1 MKLRYDRRILLLS
14 IAAGLPGAV
23 AAMVL
28 LWMGDYSS
36 QTIVTVAIAIVAL
49 WALAASSLRHRIV
62 FPLQTMAN
70 LLEALRE
77 SDFSFR
83 ARGAHRDDPLG
94 EALFEINA
102 LADTLRDERLG
113 SLEATALLRTVMAE
127 IDVAVFAF
135 DEGHRLRLVNRAG
148 ERLLGRPAEQLMG
161 RTADEISL
169 SACLDGDVPRVLN
182 IAFPGGTGQ
191 WQVRRGAFRQGGLPH
206 TLVVLSD
213 VNLPLRQQEREAWH
227 RLIRVLGHE
236 LNNSLAPI
244 KSIAGSLET
253 IAAQDPMPEDWR
265 DDMRRGLSIIA
276 SRTDALGRFTSA
288 YTALARL
295 PQPNMRAVDL
305 SSLVERAAR
314 LETRQ
319 TIHVQPGVPV
329 EVDADPDQIEQLL
342 INLMRNAVDAALETG
357 GGVRVGWHQNSH
369 RVSVCIEDDG
379 PGLANPSNLFVPFF
393 TTKPQGSGIGLV
405 LGRQIAEAHGGTLT
419 LEPGPGGRGAR
430 ATVTLPITAK
440 ADVEE
445 PRNQAEP

>member
-14 IAAGLPGAV
+14 IAAGLPGAAV
-23 AAMVL
+23 AFIL
-28 LWMGDYSS
+28 LWMGDYSR
-36 QTIVTVAIAIVAL
+36 QTMVTVGLAIVVL
-49 WALAASSLRHRIV
+49 WAIAASSLRHRIV

-83 ARGAHRDDPLG
+83 ARGATRDDPLG
-94 EALFEINA
+94 ETLFEINA

-135 DEGHRLRLVNRAG
+135 DEEHKLRLVNRAG

-161 RTADEISL
+161 RTADDISL
-169 SACLDGDVPRVLN
+169 SACLDGSAPMVLN
-182 IAFPGGTGQ
+182 IAFPGGSGQ
-191 WQVRRGAFRQGGLPH
+191 WQVRRGGFRQGGLPH

-213 VNLPLRQQEREAWH
+213 VNVPLRQQERDAWH

-244 KSIAGSLET
+244 KSIAGSLDT

-265 DDMRRGLSIIA
+265 NDMRRGLGIIA
-276 SRTDALGRFTSA
+276 SRTDALSRFTTA
-288 YTALARL
+288 YTTLARL
-295 PQPNMRAVDL
+295 PRPNMREVEL
-305 SSLVERAAR
+305 SALVERVAR
-314 LETRQ
+314 LEMRKP
-319 TIHVQPGVPV
+319 IHVRPGEPV
-329 EVDADPDQIEQLL
+329 AVQADPDQLEQLL

-357 GGVRVGWHQNSH
+357 GGVSVGWDRNSH
-369 RVSVCIEDDG
+369 RVSVYIEDEG
-379 PGLANPSNLFVPFF
+379 PGLANQSNLFVPFF

-419 LEPGPGGRGAR
+419 LEPRPGARGAR
-430 ATVTLPITAK
+430 ATVTLPIA
-440 ADVEE
+440 
-445 PRNQAEP
+445 

>member
-1 MKLRYDRRILLLS
+1 MKLRYDRRILLLTV
-14 IAAGLPGAV
+14 AAGLPGT
-23 AAMVL
+23 AAAFVL
-28 LWMGDYSS
+28 LWIGGYSG
-36 QTIVTVAIAIVAL
+36 QTILTVLVGILIAWGFAWSAL
-49 WALAASSLRHRIV
+49 RYRTV

-83 ARGAHRDDPLG
+83 ARGARRGDPLG
-94 EALFEINA
+94 DALFEINA

-135 DEGHRLRLVNRAG
+135 DDEHRLRLVNRAG

-161 RTADEISL
+161 RTADEINL
-169 SACLDGDVPRVLN
+169 SAGLEGIAPRVLN
-182 IAFPGGTGQ
+182 IAFPGGSGQ
-191 WQVRRGAFRQGGLPH
+191 WQVRRGHFRQGGLPH

-213 VNLPLRQQEREAWH
+213 VNVPLRQQERDAWH

-253 IAAQDPMPEDWR
+253 IIGQDPIPEDWR
-265 DDMRRGLSIIA
+265 EDTRRGLSVIA
-276 SRTDALGRFTSA
+276 SRTESLSRFTSA

-295 PQPNMRAVDL
+295 PRPNMRDVDL
-305 SSLVERAAR
+305 PALVERIAR
-314 LETRQ
+314 LETRKA
-319 TIHVQPGVPV
+319 IEVRPGGSVSI
-329 EVDADPDQIEQLL
+329 EADPDQLEQLL

-357 GGVRVGWHQNSH
+357 GGVRVGWQGNSH
-369 RVSVCIEDDG
+369 RVSVYIEDDG

-393 TTKPQGSGIGLV
+393 TTKPQGTGIGLV

-419 LEPGPGGRGAR
+419 LEPRLGARGAK
-430 ATVTLPITAK
+430 ATVTLPVRTVRLESTSA
-440 ADVEE
+440 
-445 PRNQAEP
+445 

>member
-1 MKLRYDRRILLLS
+1 VKLRYDRRILLLT
-14 IAAGLPGAV
+14 V
-23 AAMVL
+23 AAAFPGILVSLVL
-28 LWMGDYSS
+28 LWAGDYST
-36 QTIVTVAIAIVAL
+36 QTVVTAGLLLLIL

-77 SDFSFR
+77 NDFSFR
-83 ARGAHRDDPLG
+83 ARGARRADPLG
-94 EALFEINA
+94 ETLFEINA

-113 SLEATALLRTVMAE
+113 SLEASALLRTVMAE

-135 DEGHRLRLVNRAG
+135 DDQHKLRLVNRAG
-148 ERLLGRPAEQLMG
+148 ERLLGRPVEQLLW

-169 SACLDGDVPRVLN
+169 AACLDGNAPRVLN
-182 IAFPGGTGQ
+182 IAFPGGSGQ
-191 WQVRRGAFRQGGLPH
+191 WQVRRGSFRQGGLPH

-213 VNLPLRQQEREAWH
+213 VNVPLRQQEREAWH

-244 KSIAGSLET
+244 KSIAGSLES
-253 IAAQDPMPEDWR
+253 IAAQDPMPDDWR

-276 SRTDALGRFTSA
+276 GRTDALSRFTTA

-295 PQPNMRAVDL
+295 PRPNMRAVDL
-305 SSLVERAAR
+305 SALVERVAR
-314 LETRQ
+314 LEMRK
-319 TIHVQPGVPV
+319 TIDIQPGEPV
-329 EVDADPDQIEQLL
+329 AVQADPDQLEQLL

-369 RVSVCIEDDG
+369 RVSVYIEDEG

-419 LEPGPGGRGAR
+419 LEPRAGAKGAR
-430 ATVTLPITAK
+430 AIVTLPFIS
-440 ADVEE
+440 
-445 PRNQAEP
+445 P

>member
-1 MKLRYDRRILLLS
+1 MKLRYDRRILLLTV
-14 IAAGLPGAV
+14 AAGFPGIV
-23 AAMVL
+23 AALLL
-28 LWMGDYSS
+28 LWAGDYST
-36 QTIVTVAIAIVAL
+36 QTIITASIAMLVL

-83 ARGAHRDDPLG
+83 ARGARRDDPLG
-94 EALFEINA
+94 ETLFEINA

-113 SLEATALLRTVMAE
+113 SLEATALLRTVMSE

-135 DEGHRLRLVNRAG
+135 DDEHKLRLVNRAG
-148 ERLLGRPAEQLMG
+148 ERLLGRPVEQLLW
-161 RTADEISL
+161 RTADDISL
-169 SACLDGDVPRVLN
+169 DACLEGSMPRVLN
-182 IAFPGGTGQ
+182 IAFPGGSGQ
-191 WQVRRGAFRQGGLPH
+191 WQVRRGFFRQGGLPH

-213 VNLPLRQQEREAWH
+213 VNVPLRQQEREAWH

-244 KSIAGSLET
+244 KSIAGSLES

-265 DDMRRGLSIIA
+265 DDMRRGLAII
-276 SRTDALGRFTSA
+276 SGRTDALSRFTSA

-295 PQPNMRAVDL
+295 PRPNMREVDL
-305 SSLVERAAR
+305 SALVERVAR
-314 LETRQ
+314 LEMRK
-319 TIHVQPGVPV
+319 TIQIEPGVPV
-329 EVDADPDQIEQLL
+329 AVQADPDQLEQLL

-357 GGVRVGWHQNSH
+357 GAVRVGWQQNSH
-369 RVSVCIEDDG
+369 RVSVYIEDEG

-419 LEPGPGGRGAR
+419 LEPRAGAKGAR
-430 ATVTLPITAK
+430 ATVTLPS
-440 ADVEE
+440 VVGG
-445 PRNQAEP
+445 

>member
-1 MKLRYDRRILLLS
+1 MKLRYDRRILLLT
-14 IAAGLPGAV
+14 IAAGLPGT
-23 AAMVL
+23 AAALLL
-28 LWMGDYSS
+28 LWTGDYST
-36 QTIVTVAIAIVAL
+36 QTIVTAGLVLGVL
-49 WALAASSLRHRIV
+49 WAVAASSLRHRIV

-77 SDFSFR
+77 NDFSFR
-83 ARGAHRDDPLG
+83 ARGASRNDPLG
-94 EALFEINA
+94 ETLFEINA

-113 SLEATALLRTVMAE
+113 SLEATALLRTVMSE

-135 DEGHRLRLVNRAG
+135 DDQRKLRLVNRAG
-148 ERLLGRPAEQLMG
+148 ERLLGRPVEQLMW

-169 SACLDGDVPRVLN
+169 AACLDGAAPRVLN

-213 VNLPLRQQEREAWH
+213 VNVPLRQQEREAWH

-244 KSIAGSLET
+244 KSIAGSLES
-253 IAAQDPMPEDWR
+253 IASKDPLPDDWR
-265 DDMRRGLSIIA
+265 DDMRRGLGIIA
-276 SRTDALGRFTSA
+276 GRTDALSRFTSA

-295 PQPNMRAVDL
+295 PRPNIQEVDL
-305 SSLVERAAR
+305 PALVERVAR
-314 LETRQ
+314 LETRKA
-319 TIHVQPGVPV
+319 ILVQPGTPV
-329 EVDADPDQIEQLL
+329 AVQADPDQMEQLL

-357 GGVRVGWHQNSH
+357 GTVTVGWHQNSH
-369 RVSVCIEDDG
+369 RVSVYIEDDG

-393 TTKPQGSGIGLV
+393 TTKPQGTGIGLV

-419 LEPGPGGRGAR
+419 LEPRPGAKGAR
-430 ATVTLPITAK
+430 ATVTIPLG
-440 ADVEE
+440 
-445 PRNQAEP
+445 

>member
-1 MKLRYDRRILLLS
+1 MKLRYDRRILLLTV
-14 IAAGLPGAV
+14 AAGLPGIV
-23 AAMVL
+23 AALLL
-28 LWMGDYSS
+28 LWSGDYSTQS
-36 QTIVTVAIAIVAL
+36 IVTAAIVLLGL
-49 WALAASSLRHRIV
+49 WAFAASSLRHRIV

-83 ARGAHRDDPLG
+83 ARGARRDDPLG
-94 EALFEINA
+94 ETLFEINA

-113 SLEATALLRTVMAE
+113 SLEATALLRTVMGE

-135 DEGHRLRLVNRAG
+135 DDQHKLRLVNRAG
-148 ERLLGRPAEQLMG
+148 ERLLGRPVEQLMW
-161 RTADEISL
+161 RTAEEIRL
-169 SACLDGDVPRVLN
+169 AACLDGSAPRVLN
-182 IAFPGGTGQ
+182 IAFPGGSGQ
-191 WQVRRGAFRQGGLPH
+191 WQVRRGSFRQGGMPH

-213 VNLPLRQQEREAWH
+213 VNVPLRQQEREAWH

-244 KSIAGSLET
+244 KSIAGSLDS
-253 IAAQDPMPEDWR
+253 IASQDPLPEDWR
-265 DDMRRGLSIIA
+265 DDMRRGLGIIA
-276 SRTDALGRFTSA
+276 GRTDALSRFTSA

-295 PQPNMRAVDL
+295 PRPNMRQVDL
-305 SSLVERAAR
+305 SALVERVAR
-314 LETRQ
+314 LEMRKA
-319 TIHVQPGVPV
+319 IHVDGGAPV
-329 EVDADPDQIEQLL
+329 AVQADPDQLEQLL

-369 RVSVCIEDDG
+369 RVSVYVEDEG

-419 LEPGPGGRGAR
+419 LEPRAGAKGAR
-430 ATVTLPITAK
+430 ATLTLP
-440 ADVEE
+440 
-445 PRNQAEP
+445 NG

>member
-1 MKLRYDRRILLLS
+1 MKLRYDRRILLLTV
-14 IAAGLPGAV
+14 AAGLPGIV
-23 AAMVL
+23 AALLL
-28 LWMGDYSS
+28 LWSGDYSTQS
-36 QTIVTVAIAIVAL
+36 IVTAAIVLLGL
-49 WALAASSLRHRIV
+49 WAFAASSLRHRIV

-83 ARGAHRDDPLG
+83 ARGARRDDPLG
-94 EALFEINA
+94 ETLFEINA

-113 SLEATALLRTVMAE
+113 SLEATALLRTVMGE

-135 DEGHRLRLVNRAG
+135 DDQHKLRLVNRAG
-148 ERLLGRPAEQLMG
+148 ERLLGRPVEQLMW
-161 RTADEISL
+161 RTAEEISL
-169 SACLDGDVPRVLN
+169 AACLDGSAPRVLN
-182 IAFPGGTGQ
+182 IAFPGGSGQ
-191 WQVRRGAFRQGGLPH
+191 WQVRRGSFRQGGMPH

-213 VNLPLRQQEREAWH
+213 VNVPLRQQEREAWH

-244 KSIAGSLET
+244 KSIAGSLDS
-253 IAAQDPMPEDWR
+253 IASQDPLPEDWR
-265 DDMRRGLSIIA
+265 DDMRRGLGIIA
-276 SRTDALGRFTSA
+276 GRTDALSRFTSA

-295 PQPNMRAVDL
+295 PRPNMRQVDL
-305 SSLVERAAR
+305 SALVERVAR
-314 LETRQ
+314 LEMRKA
-319 TIHVQPGVPV
+319 IHVDGGAPV
-329 EVDADPDQIEQLL
+329 AVQADPDQLEQLL

-369 RVSVCIEDDG
+369 RVSVYVEDEG

-419 LEPGPGGRGAR
+419 LEPRAGAKGAR
-430 ATVTLPITAK
+430 ATLTLPNA
-440 ADVEE
+440 
-445 PRNQAEP
+445 

>member
-1 MKLRYDRRILLLS
+1 MKLRYDRRILLLTV
-14 IAAGLPGAV
+14 AAGLPGVAV
-23 AAMVL
+23 SLLL
-28 LWMGDYSS
+28 LWAGDYSR
-36 QTIVTVAIAIVAL
+36 QTIVTAGLVLLVL
-49 WALAASSLRHRIV
+49 WSLAASSLRHRIV

-77 SDFSFR
+77 NDFSFR
-83 ARGAHRDDPLG
+83 ARGASRNDPLG
-94 EALFEINA
+94 ETLFEINA

-113 SLEATALLRTVMAE
+113 SLEASALLRTVMSE

-135 DEGHRLRLVNRAG
+135 DDQHKLRLVNRAG
-148 ERLLGRPAEQLMG
+148 ERLLGRPVEQLLW
-161 RTADEISL
+161 RTADEIRL
-169 SACLDGDVPRVLN
+169 AACLEGYAPRVLN
-182 IAFPGGTGQ
+182 IAFPGGSGQ
-191 WQVRRGAFRQGGLPH
+191 WQVRRGTFRQGGFPH

-244 KSIAGSLET
+244 KSIAGSLEN
-253 IAAQDPMPEDWR
+253 IVSQDPMPDDWR
-265 DDMRRGLSIIA
+265 DDMRRGLGIIA
-276 SRTDALGRFTSA
+276 SRTDALSRFTTA

-295 PQPNMRAVDL
+295 PRPNIRDVDL
-305 SSLVERAAR
+305 SALVERVAR
-314 LETRQ
+314 LEMRKA
-319 TIHVQPGVPV
+319 IEVQPGERVSV
-329 EVDADPDQIEQLL
+329 QADPDQLEQLL

-369 RVSVCIEDDG
+369 RVSVYVEDEG

-419 LEPGPGGRGAR
+419 LEPRAGAKGAR
-430 ATVTLPITAK
+430 ATVTLPS
-440 ADVEE
+440 
-445 PRNQAEP
+445 P

>member
-1 MKLRYDRRILLLS
+1 MRLRYDRRILLLAIS
-14 IAAGLPGAV
+14 AGFPGILASL
-23 AAMVL
+23 AL
-28 LWMGDYSS
+28 LWRGDYST
-36 QTIVTVAIAIVAL
+36 QTIVTAGIVLLGL
-49 WALAASSLRHRIV
+49 WGVAASSLRHRIV

-83 ARGAHRDDPLG
+83 ARGATRDDPLG
-94 EALFEINA
+94 ETLLEINA

-113 SLEATALLRTVMAE
+113 SLEATALLRTVMSE

-135 DEGHRLRLVNRAG
+135 DDEHKLRLVNRAG
-148 ERLLGRPAEQLMG
+148 ERLLGRPVEQLLG
-161 RTADEISL
+161 RTADAISL
-169 SACLDGDVPRVLN
+169 SACLDGSAPRVLN
-182 IAFPGGTGQ
+182 IAFPGGSGQ
-191 WQVRRGAFRQGGLPH
+191 WQVRRGSFRQGGLPH

-213 VNLPLRQQEREAWH
+213 VNVPLRQQERDAWH

-244 KSIAGSLET
+244 KSIAGSLES

-276 SRTDALGRFTSA
+276 GRTDALSRFTTA

-295 PQPNMRAVDL
+295 PRPNMRDVDL
-305 SSLVERAAR
+305 PALVERVAR
-314 LETRQ
+314 LEMRKPIQ
-319 TIHVQPGVPV
+319 VEPGEPV
-329 EVDADPDQIEQLL
+329 ALQADPDQLEQLL
-342 INLMRNAVDAALETG
+342 INLMRNAVDASLETG
-357 GGVRVGWHQNSH
+357 GAVRVGWHRNGH
-369 RVSVCIEDDG
+369 HVSVYIEDEG

-419 LEPGPGGRGAR
+419 LEPRPGAKGAR
-430 ATVTLPITAK
+430 ATVRLPNPNIGRL
-440 ADVEE
+440 AD
-445 PRNQAEP
+445 

>member
-1 MKLRYDRRILLLS
+1 MRYDRRILLLS

-23 AAMVL
+23 AAGVL
-28 LWMGDYSS
+28 LWTGGYST
-36 QTIVTVAIAIVAL
+36 QTIVTVGFAIVVL
-49 WALAASSLRHRIV
+49 WAFAASSLRHRIV

-70 LLEALRE
+70 LLEAIRE

-83 ARGAHRDDPLG
+83 ARGAHRGDALG
-94 EALFEINA
+94 ETLFEINA

-135 DEGHRLRLVNRAG
+135 DDSRRLKLVNRAG

-161 RTADEISL
+161 KTAEAITL
-169 SACLDGDVPRVLN
+169 SGCLESTAPRVLN

-191 WQVRRGAFRQGGLPH
+191 WQVRRGVFRQGGLPH

-244 KSIAGSLET
+244 KSIAGSLDS
-253 IAAQDPMPEDWR
+253 IAAQDPMPADWR
-265 DDMRRGLSIIA
+265 DDMRRGLGIIA
-276 SRTDALGRFTSA
+276 SRTDALSRFTSA

-295 PQPNMRAVDL
+295 PRPNMRPVDL
-305 SSLVERAAR
+305 APLVERIAR
-314 LETRQ
+314 LETRK
-319 TIHVQPGVPV
+319 TIQVQEGDAVAVHV
-329 EVDADPDQIEQLL
+329 DPDQIEQLL

-357 GGVRVGWHQNSH
+357 GGVSVGWQQNSH
-369 RVSVCIEDDG
+369 RVSVYVEDEG
-379 PGLANPSNLFVPFF
+379 PGLANTSNLFVPFF
-393 TTKPQGSGIGLV
+393 TTKPQGSGIGLA

-419 LEPGPGGRGAR
+419 LEPRVGIRGAR
-430 ATVTLPITAK
+430 ATLTLPL
-440 ADVEE
+440 E
-445 PRNQAEP
+445 

>member
-14 IAAGLPGAV
+14 MAAGGPGIIV
-23 AAMVL
+23 SL
-28 LWMGDYSS
+28 LLMWSGGYATQS
-36 QTIVTVAIAIVAL
+36 IVTVGLVMLVL

-83 ARGAHRDDPLG
+83 ARGARRDDPLG
-94 EALFEINA
+94 ETLFEINA

-113 SLEATALLRTVMAE
+113 SLEATALLRTVMSE

-135 DEGHRLRLVNRAG
+135 DDQHKLRLVNRAG
-148 ERLLGRPAEQLMG
+148 ERLLGRPVEQLMW
-161 RTADEISL
+161 RTAEDISL
-169 SACLDGDVPRVLN
+169 AACLEGSVPRVLN
-182 IAFPGGTGQ
+182 IAFPGGSGQ
-191 WQVRRGAFRQGGLPH
+191 WQVRRGSFRQGGLPH

-213 VNLPLRQQEREAWH
+213 VNVPLRQQEREAWH

-244 KSIAGSLET
+244 KSIAGSLES

-265 DDMRRGLSIIA
+265 EDMRRGLNII
-276 SRTDALGRFTSA
+276 SGRTDALSRFTSA

-295 PQPNMRAVDL
+295 PRPNMREVDL
-305 SSLVERAAR
+305 SALVERVAR
-314 LETRQ
+314 LEMRKAIQ
-319 TIHVQPGVPV
+319 VQPGAAVAV
-329 EVDADPDQIEQLL
+329 HADPDQLEQLL

-357 GGVRVGWHQNSH
+357 GAVRVGWQQNSH
-369 RVSVCIEDDG
+369 RVSVYIEDEG

-419 LEPGPGGRGAR
+419 LEARTGAKGAR
-430 ATVTLPITAK
+430 ATLTLPSG
-440 ADVEE
+440 
-445 PRNQAEP
+445 

>member
-1 MKLRYDRRILLLS
+1 MKLRYDRRILLLAV
-14 IAAGLPGAV
+14 AAGLPGTLASIL
-23 AAMVL
+23 L
-28 LWMGDYSS
+28 LWAGGYST
-36 QTIVTVAIAIVAL
+36 QTIVTAGIVLVVL
-49 WALAASSLRHRIV
+49 WSLAASSLRHRIV

-83 ARGAHRDDPLG
+83 ARGAVRDDPLG
-94 EALFEINA
+94 ETLFEINA

-113 SLEATALLRTVMAE
+113 SLEATALLRTVMGE

-135 DEGHRLRLVNRAG
+135 DDQHKLRLVNRAG
-148 ERLLGRPAEQLMG
+148 ERLLGRPVEQLMW
-161 RTADEISL
+161 RTADDISL
-169 SACLDGDVPRVLN
+169 AACLDGSAPRVLN
-182 IAFPGGTGQ
+182 IAFPGGSGQ
-191 WQVRRGAFRQGGLPH
+191 WQVRRGTFRQGGLPH

-213 VNLPLRQQEREAWH
+213 VNVPLRQQEREAWH

-244 KSIAGSLET
+244 KSIAGSLES
-253 IAAQDPMPEDWR
+253 IASQDPMPEDWR

-276 SRTDALGRFTSA
+276 GRTDALSRFTSA

-295 PQPNMRAVDL
+295 PRPNMREVDL
-305 SSLVERAAR
+305 SALVERVAR
-314 LETRQ
+314 LEMRKA
-319 TIHVQPGVPV
+319 IEVLPGGAVAVQ
-329 EVDADPDQIEQLL
+329 ADPDQLEQLL

-357 GGVRVGWHQNSH
+357 GAVRVGWHQNSH
-369 RVSVCIEDDG
+369 RVSVYIEDEG

-419 LEPGPGGRGAR
+419 LEPGAGAKGAR
-430 ATVTLPITAK
+430 ATVTLPSSTAS
-440 ADVEE
+440 
-445 PRNQAEP
+445 

>member
-1 MKLRYDRRILLLS
+1 MKLRYDRRILLL
-14 IAAGLPGAV
+14 AV
-23 AAMVL
+23 AAGFPGILASILVL
-28 LWMGDYSS
+28 WAGDYST
-36 QTIVTVAIAIVAL
+36 QTIVTAGIVLLVL

-83 ARGAHRDDPLG
+83 ARGATRDDPLG
-94 EALFEINA
+94 ETLFEINA

-113 SLEATALLRTVMAE
+113 SLEATALLRTVMSE

-135 DEGHRLRLVNRAG
+135 DDQHKLRLVNRAG
-148 ERLLGRPAEQLMG
+148 ERLLGRPVEQLMW
-161 RTADEISL
+161 RTADDISL
-169 SACLDGDVPRVLN
+169 AACLDGSAPRVVN
-182 IAFPGGTGQ
+182 IAFPGGSGQ
-191 WQVRRGAFRQGGLPH
+191 WQVRRGSFRQGGLPH

-213 VNLPLRQQEREAWH
+213 VNVPLRQQEREAWH

-253 IAAQDPMPEDWR
+253 IASQDPLPGDWR

-276 SRTDALGRFTSA
+276 GRTDALSRFTSA

-295 PQPNMRAVDL
+295 PRPNVREVDL
-305 SSLVERAAR
+305 SALVERVAR
-314 LETRQ
+314 LEMRK
-319 TIHVQPGVPV
+319 TIQVLPGAAVAVQ
-329 EVDADPDQIEQLL
+329 ADPDQLEQLL

-357 GGVRVGWHQNSH
+357 GAVRVGWHQNSH
-369 RVSVCIEDDG
+369 RVSVYIEDEG

-419 LEPGPGGRGAR
+419 LEPGTGAKGAR
-430 ATVTLPITAK
+430 ATVTLP
-440 ADVEE
+440 
-445 PRNQAEP
+445 NG